1 MRLQIDFQTTN
12 LDFACDIIRRL
23 ADDLEGQRL
32 KHGQAIPLVSQAAKV
47 VGFAKVT
54 RGLITPDEHA
64 AALLDPVIKGTAKRG
79 QVKYLINR
87 YKRMTGKSHPYST
100 WLRWLH
106 KRPELRMQPAV
117 GTALAIVAAYDS
129 LKAEDVEREARRE
142 V

>member
-1 MRLQIDFQTTN
+1 MRLQIDLQAAN
-12 LDFACDIIRRL
+12 SDFACDIIRRL

-32 KHGQAIPLVSQAAKV
+32 KHGQAIPLVSPSAKV
-47 VGFAKVT
+47 VGFAKVSN
-54 RGLITPDEHA
+54 GAIKPEAHA
-64 AALLDPVIKGTAKRG
+64 AALLEPVIKGTAKRG
-79 QVKYLINR
+79 QVRYLINR

-129 LKAEDVEREARRE
+129 LRAEDVEKEARKE